1 MCVGSCGYEG
11 CGQYRKRNARPS
23 SEDCV
28 ISIPV
33 KDKEFFIILILISLF
48 DFQSY
53 TVSKIITLHRRT
65 LHFCTNVYRLSLVNV

>member
-53 TVSKIITLHRRT
+53 TAK
-65 LHFCTNVYRLSLVNV
+65 SLRYTEEHSISVQMCID

>member
-33 KDKEFFIILILISLF
+33 KDKEFFYYINFNFSL
-48 DFQSY
+48 
-53 TVSKIITLHRRT
+53 
-65 LHFCTNVYRLSLVNV
+65 